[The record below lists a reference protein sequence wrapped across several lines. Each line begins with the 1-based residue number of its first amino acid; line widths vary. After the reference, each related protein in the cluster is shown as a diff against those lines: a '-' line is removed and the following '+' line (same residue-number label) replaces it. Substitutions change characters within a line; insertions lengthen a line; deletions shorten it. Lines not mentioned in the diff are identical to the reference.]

1 MGLLPDP
8 AIRCPPCEP
17 HPAECEGEALVL
29 LVGPVEEGP
38 QGLLHPDAGVPLAGR
53 HPWAPCWAPAVAGGG
68 RPCEGPCGAQYTCAR
83 GQAAVRGVVGAGV
96 SQKQRARQGG
106 ARTLLVAGDPHGALR
121 GECHRDLPFPRCIS
135 TSAAASV
142 LPVAGSCGRDGVK
155 QGVRL
160 DAARQPAVAGGGA
173 AHLRSRASPGRVW
186 PAGGGGTGASP
197 PRSRSSG
204 APCRPGPPSR
214 HRTVRDRR
222 GRSLAWPVCG
232 CRGFRVLGVRM
243 GLAGHAHR
251 GLDSRGG

>member
-160 DAARQPAVAGGGA
+160 DAARQPAVAGGGLPTFGA
-173 AHLRSRASPGRVW
+173 ARALGEYGLQEEGVQVPLHLGADLRGRLADLAHPPDIAPFATEEDVPWPGLCVD
-186 PAGGGGTGASP
+186 AGG
-197 PRSRSSG
+197 
-204 APCRPGPPSR
+204 
-214 HRTVRDRR
+214 
-222 GRSLAWPVCG
+222 
-232 CRGFRVLGVRM
+232 LGSW
-243 GLAGHAHR
+243 A
-251 GLDSRGG
+251 